1 VTAFWVI
8 AVLLAAGALL
18 FVLPPL
24 LGRRRA
30 APGATR
36 DATNV
41 AVYRDQLRELE
52 ADLAAGTLAR
62 DQYDAARRELE
73 ARLLDDVRVS
83 GTGARAAKPGR
94 MAAVAAGIAIPLV
107 AILLY
112 LAVGAPNAL
121 LPQPA
126 GGDGHGITRQQIEG
140 MVDRLSARLTE
151 NPDDATGWA
160 MLGRTYAVLGRHPE
174 AASAYANAV
183 KRSPPDAQLL
193 ADYAD
198 ALAMTQGRRLQG
210 EPERIIAQALMV
222 DPKNV
227 KALALAGTVAFE
239 KKDFKGA
246 IAHWRKILEVVPPD
260 SDMAGSIRD
269 SIADAEKLS
278 GGTAKAQPA
287 PKQAAALKPAATSAP
302 GAVSGMVRL
311 APALAAKVAP
321 ADTVYIFI
329 RPADGPRMPLAV
341 IRKEV
346 RELPAAFTLDDTT
359 VMAAGM
365 KLSDYPRVVVG
376 ARISKSGSAT
386 PQPGDLEG
394 LSAPVKVGETGVNV
408 VIGSEVR

>member
-1 VTAFWVI
+1 MTAFWVI
-8 AVLLAAGALL
+8 AVLLAAGALV

-24 LGRRRA
+24 LGRRRT
-30 APGATR
+30 APGATQ

-52 ADLAAGTLAR
+52 ADLAVGTLAR
-62 DQYDAARRELE
+62 DQYDEARRELE
-73 ARLLDDVRVS
+73 ARLLDDVRSS

-107 AILLY
+107 SILLY
-112 LAVGAPNAL
+112 LAVGTPNAL

-126 GGDGHGITRQQIEG
+126 GGEGHGITRQQIDG
-140 MVDRLSARLTE
+140 MVDRLTARLTE

-160 MLGRTYAVLGRHPE
+160 MLGRTYAVIDRYPE
-174 AASAYANAV
+174 AVSAYANAV

-210 EPERIIAQALMV
+210 EPERIIAQALKV

-239 KKDFKGA
+239 KMDFKGA
-246 IAHWRKILEVVPPD
+246 IAQWRKILEVVPPD
-260 SDMAGSIRD
+260 SDMADSIRD
-269 SIADAEKLS
+269 SIADAEKLA
-278 GGTAKAQPA
+278 GGTAKAQPV
-287 PKQAAALKPAATSAP
+287 PKPAAASAP

-321 ADTVYIFI
+321 ADTVFVFA

-341 IRKEV
+341 IRKQV
-346 RELPAAFTLDDTT
+346 RELPAAFTLDDTMA
-359 VMAAGM
+359 MAAGM
-365 KLSDYPRVVVG
+365 KLSDHPRVIVG
-376 ARISKSGSAT
+376 ARISKSGSPT

-394 LSAPVKVGETGVNV
+394 LSAPVKAGDTGVTV
-408 VIGSEVR
+408 VIGTEIR

>member
-8 AVLLAAGALL
+8 AVLLAAGALV

-24 LGRRRA
+24 LGRRRT
-30 APGATR
+30 APGATQ

-52 ADLAAGTLAR
+52 ADLAVGTLAR
-62 DQYDAARRELE
+62 DQYDEARRELE
-73 ARLLDDVRVS
+73 ARLLDDVRSS

-107 AILLY
+107 SILLY
-112 LAVGAPNAL
+112 LAVGTPNAL

-126 GGDGHGITRQQIEG
+126 GGEGHGITRQQIEG
-140 MVDRLSARLTE
+140 MVDRLTARLTE

-160 MLGRTYAVLGRHPE
+160 MLGRTYAVIDRYPE
-174 AASAYANAV
+174 AVSAYANAV

-210 EPERIIAQALMV
+210 EPERIIAQALKV

-239 KKDFKGA
+239 KMDFKGA
-246 IAHWRKILEVVPPD
+246 IAQWRKILEVVPPD
-260 SDMAGSIRD
+260 SDMADSIRD
-269 SIADAEKLS
+269 SIADAEKLA
-278 GGTAKAQPA
+278 GGTAKAQPV
-287 PKQAAALKPAATSAP
+287 PKPAAASAP

-321 ADTVYIFI
+321 ADTVFVFA

-341 IRKEV
+341 VRKQV
-346 RELPAAFTLDDTT
+346 RDLPAAFTLDDTMA
-359 VMAAGM
+359 MAAGM
-365 KLSDYPRVVVG
+365 KLSDHPRVIVG
-376 ARISKSGSAT
+376 ARISKSGSPT

-394 LSAPVKVGETGVNV
+394 LSAPVKAGDTGVTV
-408 VIGSEVR
+408 VIGTEIR